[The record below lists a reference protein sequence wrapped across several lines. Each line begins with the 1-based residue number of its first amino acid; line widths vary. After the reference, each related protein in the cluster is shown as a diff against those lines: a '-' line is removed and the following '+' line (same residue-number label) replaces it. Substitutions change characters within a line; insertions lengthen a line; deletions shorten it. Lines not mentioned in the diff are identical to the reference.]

1 MDKEDLLTILMVGL
15 ILFIS
20 YRMYL
25 DSDYFQLTCIVSTV
39 DGDKYCVRERDQLQP
54 AADLLASTSKKMV
67 DFVSYMKDHQ
77 SDDPRTGRLSTRFNA
92 SKIVETLP
100 TSEYT
105 AYSENKGKKIA
116 LCLNKRKEDNN
127 QLIDPNTLMFVA
139 LHELAHLT
147 TTTIG
152 HNDEFWTNF
161 KYLLTHAVAA
171 GVYEPIDYK
180 ENKTDY
186 CGMTIHDNPYFK

>member
-1 MDKEDLLTILMVGL
+1 
-15 ILFIS
+15 
-20 YRMYL
+20 
-25 DSDYFQLTCIVSTV
+25 
-39 DGDKYCVRERDQLQP
+39 
-54 AADLLASTSKKMV
+54 MV
-67 DFVSYMKDHQ
+67 DFVSYMKQHQ
-77 SDDPRTGRLSTRFNA
+77 PDDERTKRLASRFNA

-116 LCLNKRKEDNN
+116 FCLNKQKEDNN

-139 LHELAHLT
+139 LHELSHLT

-161 KYLLTHAVAA
+161 KYVLTHAVAA

-180 ENKTDY
+180 ENRTDY